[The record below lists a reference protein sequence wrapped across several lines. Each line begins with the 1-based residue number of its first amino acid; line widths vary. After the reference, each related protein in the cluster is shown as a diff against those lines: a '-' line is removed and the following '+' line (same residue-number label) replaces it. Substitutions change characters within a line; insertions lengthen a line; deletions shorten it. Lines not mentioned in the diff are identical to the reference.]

1 MTTIDAGAMRGICLA
16 AKVVA
21 YDATVRGVVAAK
33 DPGLTLAGWDLL
45 AEFVAVDEFER
56 VGTWLEVSNWQEY
69 TEFLTKR
76 VTSSAFDTKLLRI
89 SELPGVVYYEVEERH
104 RRQDGT
110 LDVVRSLS
118 VFVFNEDGKI
128 CNLEVF
134 LQKPPVTRGALLRAD
149 PRDRSRRRRPR
160 RGTLRQGRGTV
171 DL

>member
-1 MTTIDAGAMRGICLA
+1 MTVVEAGVTSGTGLA

-21 YDATVRGVVAAK
+21 YDATVRRVVAAAK
-33 DPGLTLAGWDLL
+33 DPGFTLAGWDPL

-69 TEFLTKR
+69 TEFLTKWA
-76 VTSSAFDTKLLRI
+76 SSSVFDTTLLRI
-89 SELPGVVYYEVEERH
+89 SELPGLVYYEVEERH

-128 CNLEVF
+128 
-134 LQKPPVTRGALLRAD
+134 
-149 PRDRSRRRRPR
+149 
-160 RGTLRQGRGTV
+160 
-171 DL
+171 